1 MSKIQCFQCKEMGHF
16 ANTCKRGKV
25 CNYCKI
31 PGHLI
36 SECHKQPQNWSA
48 NAYHA
53 TTSSSAPNL
62 AAPGLDEANKPL
74 TTEMVQQIVQN
85 SLASAFSAMGFSGNS
100 KASSIWYMDSG
111 ATHHMNHS
119 PSHLENLTT
128 LSGKHHIK
136 TADGGDLP
144 IYGIVSMSSGPIPLQ
159 NVLFSPNL
167 TANLISV
174 SKLVDNN
181 CNVSFFS

>member
-1 MSKIQCFQCKEMGHF
+1 MGHF
-16 ANTCKRGKV
+16 ANICKRGKV

-31 PGHLI
+31 PWHLI
-36 SECHKQPQNWSA
+36 SECRKRPQNRSA
-48 NAYHA
+48 NAYLA
-53 TTSSSAPNL
+53 TTSSSKPIL

-74 TTEMVQQIVQN
+74 TLEMVQEVVQN

-100 KASSIWYMDSG
+100 KASSIWYMHSG
-111 ATHHMNHS
+111 ATHHMTHS
-119 PSHLENLTT
+119 PSHLENLTS

-136 TADGGDLP
+136 TTNGGHLP
-144 IYGIVSMSSGPIPLQ
+144 ISGIGNMSSDPIPLQ

-181 CNVSFFS
+181 CNISFFRDGCVVQD